1 MSNQSCGPDVL
12 AGWSRIVML
21 FGVCGESFWLISD
34 MLQRFVRLARFN
46 DWYRKRWKADVR
58 YSSLRRC
65 VVRPCAVNVKQL
77 LVCVDPFPVKIEYIE
92 TVAN

>member
-34 MLQRFVRLARFN
+34 MLQRVVRLARFN
-46 DWYRKRWKADVR
+46 RLVSEALESRRSVLVFAQVCSSTLRGQRKATA
-58 YSSLRRC
+58 SLRRS
-65 VVRPCAVNVKQL
+65 VSSE
-77 LVCVDPFPVKIEYIE
+77 D
-92 TVAN
+92 